1 MMPNSITIFCSMKM
15 LNKHNICINV
25 MVQLFVSCLVT
36 CVSRITTRRYRS
48 RSDIVY
54 IADST

>member
-1 MMPNSITIFCSMKM
+1 MMPNSITIVCPMKM
-15 LNKHNICINV
+15 LNIHNICINV
-25 MVQLFVSCLVT
+25 MVQLCVSCLVT
-36 CVSRITTRRYRS
+36 CVSRITTRRYGS